1 MVILKKKVSTTYIF
15 SLYIY
20 ICIHITIS
28 EMIINNEILKIDFH
42 QDSPDKKIDDK
53 NKKEEKKKEKS
64 PKKLDSKGEITK
76 S

>member
-1 MVILKKKVSTTYIF
+1 MNGNNVRKKGELLQHYIIVSEIQ
-15 SLYIY
+15 I
-20 ICIHITIS
+20 IS
-28 EMIINNEILKIDFH
+28 FFNIVGFH

-53 NKKEEKKKEKS
+53 NKKEERKKEKS